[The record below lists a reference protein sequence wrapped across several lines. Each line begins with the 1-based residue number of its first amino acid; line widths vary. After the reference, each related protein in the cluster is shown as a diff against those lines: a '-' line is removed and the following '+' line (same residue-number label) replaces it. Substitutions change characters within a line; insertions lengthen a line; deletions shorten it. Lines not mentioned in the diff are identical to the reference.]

1 MMLRL
6 LATLMVLTTVDCLVL
21 AQSQRV
27 AYVPS
32 TPSEIEKQ
40 DQDPRMSKLA
50 PELADWVRR
59 GVTYIGQQRNGSVVV
74 EGRAASLVGLENVE
88 KPGGAAVLAV
98 NSERLIVEYSSGEP
112 PTEESLNNAG
122 FDLLETNGDAS
133 FVVVAPVPVP
143 ENAAARAP
151 GIQPVEF
158 LALADVSGALKIY
171 RNVIMSVPE
180 EELKPD
186 IVPVDHPQIAA
197 AGASS
202 ELGRVRGIQQTG
214 AGKVQGVSDPSQII
228 VAVIDTGVEYDHND
242 LLKNMWVNQDEIP
255 GNGIDDDNNGVVDDR
270 FGASFVNGRISGDP
284 RDDNGH
290 GTHCA
295 GTIAGVANG
304 EGVIGMAQTRV
315 MALKFL
321 TAGGGGQTSDA
332 VRCIDYAR
340 KNGARIISNSW
351 GGKGP
356 IPEVLNKAIERAKDA
371 GILFVVAAGNDGRN
385 IDVNEYSPANSNS
398 DNVLTVGSVTFQGGR
413 SGFSNFGPVSNV
425 DIGAPGGAGGPVQ
438 QENILSTWLKND
450 FAFLAGTSMATPHVS
465 GAAALLLGTP
475 KFRDSTFFDL
485 KEELMK
491 NARKN
496 SKLATSWKNGLELDV
511 SFLLESPPP
520 PKPVEPGKPEKPP
533 LTSPDVKEFFFAT
546 AREFSSNATLVTRRL
561 VMREKATVNLYA
573 GSSAA
578 GVTGSQNFVTGISI
592 GSTDY
597 KSSFRV
603 VTASGKGEYVSFGTS
618 LTTTLEAGTHDVS
631 WWIRLPRNGR
641 LKVRGG
647 GSLDAQAFAISQN

>member
-413 SGFSNFGPVSNV
+413 SGFSNFGPGKNV
-425 DIGAPGGAGGPVQ
+425 DIGAPGGAGGSVQ
-438 QENILSTWLKND
+438 QENILSTWLNNE
-450 FAFLAGTSMATPHVS
+450 FAYLAGTSMATPHVS

-561 VMREKATVNLYA
+561 VLLEKATVNLYA